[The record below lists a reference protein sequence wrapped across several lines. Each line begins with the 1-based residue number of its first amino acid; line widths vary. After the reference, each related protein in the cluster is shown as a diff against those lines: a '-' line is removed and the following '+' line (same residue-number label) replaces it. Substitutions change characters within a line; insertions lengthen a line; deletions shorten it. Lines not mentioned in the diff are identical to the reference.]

1 MSSIP
6 HRIRNLLDSGRGE
19 VRQLEHEYHI
29 WLVITIFSITSCVF
43 LFLSSLLLFDVETPS
58 TLLLPRLLIGGND
71 IFFEVKEDGIKLGD
85 LRVSQG
91 NLHWVPS
98 GNVYGYTLE
107 WNQLT
112 EVTRE
117 FGRREK
123 YIY

>member
-58 TLLLPRLLIGGND
+58 TLLLPRLLIG
-71 IFFEVKEDGIKLGD
+71 F
-85 LRVSQG
+85 
-91 NLHWVPS
+91 
-98 GNVYGYTLE
+98 TLIL
-107 WNQLT
+107 NII
-112 EVTRE
+112 VTY
-117 FGRREK
+117 
-123 YIY
+123 YIYQETLTRRRHLVEIQKLMLTGLSFLDSLRRGFQDRFKS